1 MKRGWRSMENKYVW
15 NHQPVFFRK
24 VQKKKKTSVGLGISS
39 FVPQLKKC
47 QRINRFEARDLRV
60 VEDTIEIYTYLG
72 KL

>member
-1 MKRGWRSMENKYVW
+1 MFETTN
-15 NHQPVFFRK
+15 QFFSEGPE
-24 VQKKKKTSVGLGISS
+24 KKKKTSVGLGISS

>member
-1 MKRGWRSMENKYVW
+1 MFETTN
-15 NHQPVFFRK
+15 QFF
-24 VQKKKKTSVGLGISS
+24 VSEGPEKTSVGLGTSS
-39 FVPQLKKC
+39 FVPQLNQC